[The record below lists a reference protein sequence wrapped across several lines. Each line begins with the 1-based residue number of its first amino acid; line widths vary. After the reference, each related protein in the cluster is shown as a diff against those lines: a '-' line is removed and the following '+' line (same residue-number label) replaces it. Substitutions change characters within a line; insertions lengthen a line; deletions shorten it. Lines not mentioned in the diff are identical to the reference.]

1 MTKRF
6 AFLLLTAALGMAA
19 AQTSTPL
26 NNTET
31 SVRNATADK
40 NLTAARITVNTGS
53 YVGPLSVLL
62 SGVAKGAGYEVVFN
76 FNVDALALING
87 EIVRANT
94 PTTPSAGST
103 GSTATSGQPQNSSPI
118 AYATPVGRPLE
129 LPAKPV
135 THVFNNVPFNEVWPL
150 LMDVYELDYE
160 VVRLGSVNVIRVG
173 QRPRQLSITLSNITA
188 TQARDRATE
197 FFGEEYYEEIE
208 TTVGDAVSKTKVFK
222 GYRLPSTIRIL
233 ADVEN
238 NRIIVGGSNEES
250 DKVRSFISTIDV
262 QRQVSTPLLQSQK
275 IYSVN
280 GTSSPVGALQLRYPS
295 LQLTNIGDG
304 GKVLISGPQTQI
316 DEALN
321 FLAIIDPPQSTGNL
335 PNQTVQRVYAVKGAQ
350 ADIVALLAA
359 QYPGLKVTPVG
370 QTGQLV
376 ITGPQ
381 NQLDAAVALLG
392 QVDRVA
398 PVVAGAQ
405 ITQRVFQLVNASA
418 EEVKATLE
426 GTLARELTTSSI
438 VPNATL
444 IDPTTGQPY
453 TTGALANA
461 PLNPTSSATAA
472 TGTATADTK
481 TATASIIAD
490 KRTNTLIVRGT
501 ADQVA
506 QVADLIP
513 NLDQRVPQIN
523 VQVRIQEVTETASRS
538 LGMDWKAGFG
548 GFTVSAGSGGL
559 GAAFD
564 PTRSL
569 VGFNLGATL
578 NTLQGQGLSKSVYD
592 GAITMQSGQR
602 SLGSGTSTQN
612 ASGSAAATIK
622 SGGRLELNVPSTAAN
637 VAPIQKQI
645 DYGVNLDFFDP
656 QVAPDGTITM
666 RVRGQIND
674 LRTAITADT
683 VPNLLQFVNSE
694 AQTTLTF
701 KNGETLLLSGLL
713 KTTESTNRDG
723 VPFLSSIPV
732 IGGLFGREATKKEQT
747 QLLVVITGNVVK

>member
-19 AQTSTPL
+19 AQTSTPAAPV
-26 NNTET
+26 TQA
-31 SVRNATADK
+31 SASADPA
-40 NLTAARITVNTGS
+40 LTPANVTIEIGRYG
-53 YVGPLSVLL
+53 GPLSSLL
-62 SGVAKGAGYEVVFN
+62 SALAKSAGYGLILDT
-76 FNVDALALING
+76 NVDALPSAAG
-87 EIVRANT
+87 TAT
-94 PTTPSAGST
+94 PTTEAGT
-103 GSTATSGQPQNSSPI
+103 STAGTPAATGTARPVVYSFQN
-118 AYATPVGRPLE
+118 
-129 LPAKPV
+129 K
-135 THVFNNVPFNEVWPL
+135 PFNEVWPL
-150 LMDVYELDYE
+150 LMDVYGLSYE
-160 VVRLGSVNVIRVG
+160 VVRLSGEPVLRVSNTPIQRSV
-173 QRPRQLSITLSNITA
+173 TLKNADA
-188 TQARDRATE
+188 TQASQQVKL
-197 FFGEEYYEEIE
+197 FFGTPTYSE
-208 TTVGDAVSKTKVFK
+208 TPQRDAQGNTTGVLRT
-222 GYRLPSTIRIL
+222 L
-233 ADVEN
+233 ADVKLDSATL
-238 NRIIVGGSNEES
+238 RIIP
-250 DKVRSFISTIDV
+250 DVRSNSVIIRGTNKEVAEVTRLLGQLD
-262 QRQVSTPLLQSQK
+262 STPGA
-275 IYSVN
+275 
-280 GTSSPVGALQLRYPS
+280 GTS
-295 LQLTNIGDG
+295 T
-304 GKVLISGPQTQI
+304 T
-316 DEALN
+316 
-321 FLAIIDPPQSTGNL
+321 STET
-335 PNQTVQRVYAVKGAQ
+335 QTVQRVYAVKGAQ
-350 ADIVALLAA
+350 ADIVAVLAA

-381 NQLDAAVALLG
+381 NQLDAAVTLLG

-426 GTLARELTTSSI
+426 GTLARELSTGSI

-461 PLNPTSSATAA
+461 PLNPAASTAGTGTAA
-472 TGTATADTK
+472 TDTRA
-481 TATASIIAD
+481 ATASIIAD

-523 VQVRIQEVTETASRS
+523 VQVRIQEITETASRS

-612 ASGSAAATIK
+612 ASGAAAATIK
-622 SGGRLELNVPSTAAN
+622 SGGRLELNIPSTAAN

-674 LRTAITADT
+674 LRTTITAAT

-713 KTTESTNRDG
+713 KTTESNNRDG
-723 VPFLSSIPV
+723 VPFLSTIPV
-732 IGGLFGREATKKEQT
+732 IGGLFGREATKREQT
-747 QLLVVITGNVVK
+747 QLLVVITGTVVK

>member
-19 AQTSTPL
+19 AQTSTPAAPV
-26 NNTET
+26 TQA
-31 SVRNATADK
+31 SASADPA
-40 NLTAARITVNTGS
+40 LTPANVTIEIGRYG
-53 YVGPLSVLL
+53 GPLSSLL
-62 SGVAKGAGYEVVFN
+62 SALAKSAGYGLILDT
-76 FNVDALALING
+76 NVDALPSAAG
-87 EIVRANT
+87 TAT
-94 PTTPSAGST
+94 PTTEAGT
-103 GSTATSGQPQNSSPI
+103 STAGTPAATGTARPVVYSFQN
-118 AYATPVGRPLE
+118 
-129 LPAKPV
+129 K
-135 THVFNNVPFNEVWPL
+135 PFNEVWPL
-150 LMDVYELDYE
+150 LMDVYGLSYD
-160 VVRLGSVNVIRVG
+160 VVRLSGEPVLRVSNTPIQRSV
-173 QRPRQLSITLSNITA
+173 TLKNADA
-188 TQARDRATE
+188 TQASQQVKL
-197 FFGEEYYEEIE
+197 FFGTPTYSE
-208 TTVGDAVSKTKVFK
+208 TPQRDAQGNTTGVLRT
-222 GYRLPSTIRIL
+222 L
-233 ADVEN
+233 ADVKLDSATL
-238 NRIIVGGSNEES
+238 RIIP
-250 DKVRSFISTIDV
+250 DVRSNSVIIRGTNKEVAEVTRLLGQLD
-262 QRQVSTPLLQSQK
+262 STPGA
-275 IYSVN
+275 
-280 GTSSPVGALQLRYPS
+280 GTS
-295 LQLTNIGDG
+295 T
-304 GKVLISGPQTQI
+304 T
-316 DEALN
+316 
-321 FLAIIDPPQSTGNL
+321 STET
-335 PNQTVQRVYAVKGAQ
+335 QTVQRVYAVKGAQ
-350 ADIVALLAA
+350 ADIVAVLAA

-381 NQLDAAVALLG
+381 NQLDAAVTLLG

-398 PVVAGAQ
+398 PVVASAQ

-426 GTLARELTTSSI
+426 GTLARELSTGSI

-461 PLNPTSSATAA
+461 PLNPTSSTAGTGTAA
-472 TGTATADTK
+472 TDTRA
-481 TATASIIAD
+481 ATASIIAD

-523 VQVRIQEVTETASRS
+523 VQVRIQEITETASRS

-622 SGGRLELNVPSTAAN
+622 SGGRLELNIPSTAAN

-674 LRTAITADT
+674 LRTTITAAT

-713 KTTESTNRDG
+713 KTTESNNRDG
-723 VPFLSSIPV
+723 VPFLSTIPV
-732 IGGLFGREATKKEQT
+732 IGGLFGREATKREQT
-747 QLLVVITGNVVK
+747 QLLVVITGTVVK

>member
-19 AQTSTPL
+19 AQTSTPAAPVAQA
-26 NNTET
+26 
-31 SVRNATADK
+31 SASADPA
-40 NLTAARITVNTGS
+40 LTPANVTIEIGRYG
-53 YVGPLSVLL
+53 GPLSSLL
-62 SGVAKGAGYEVVFN
+62 SALAKSAGYGLILDT
-76 FNVDALALING
+76 NVDALPSAAG
-87 EIVRANT
+87 TAA
-94 PTTPSAGST
+94 PTTEAGT
-103 GSTATSGQPQNSSPI
+103 GTAGTPAATGTARPVVYSFQN
-118 AYATPVGRPLE
+118 
-129 LPAKPV
+129 K
-135 THVFNNVPFNEVWPL
+135 PFNEVWPL
-150 LMDVYELDYE
+150 LMDVYGLSYD
-160 VVRLGSVNVIRVG
+160 VVRLSGEPVLRVSNTPI
-173 QRPRQLSITLSNITA
+173 QRTVTLKNADA
-188 TQARDRATE
+188 TQASQQVKL
-197 FFGEEYYEEIE
+197 FFGTPTYSE
-208 TTVGDAVSKTKVFK
+208 TPQRDAQGNTTGVLRT
-222 GYRLPSTIRIL
+222 L
-233 ADVEN
+233 ADVKLDSATL
-238 NRIIVGGSNEES
+238 RIIP
-250 DKVRSFISTIDV
+250 DVRSNSVIIRGTNREVAEVTRLLGQLD
-262 QRQVSTPLLQSQK
+262 STPGA
-275 IYSVN
+275 
-280 GTSSPVGALQLRYPS
+280 GTTSA
-295 LQLTNIGDG
+295 
-304 GKVLISGPQTQI
+304 
-316 DEALN
+316 
-321 FLAIIDPPQSTGNL
+321 STET
-335 PNQTVQRVYAVKGAQ
+335 QTVQRVYAVKGAQ
-350 ADIVALLAA
+350 ADIVAVLAA

-381 NQLDAAVALLG
+381 NQLDAAVTLLG

-426 GTLARELTTSSI
+426 GTLARELTGSSI

-472 TGTATADTK
+472 TGTATADTRA
-481 TATASIIAD
+481 ATASIIAD

-523 VQVRIQEVTETASRS
+523 VQVRIQEITETASRS

-622 SGGRLELNVPSTAAN
+622 SGGRLELNIPSTAAN

-674 LRTAITADT
+674 LRTTITADT

-723 VPFLSSIPV
+723 VPFLSTIPV

>member
-1 MTKRF
+1 M
-6 AFLLLTAALGMAA
+6 
-19 AQTSTPL
+19 
-26 NNTET
+26 
-31 SVRNATADK
+31 
-40 NLTAARITVNTGS
+40 
-53 YVGPLSVLL
+53 
-62 SGVAKGAGYEVVFN
+62 
-76 FNVDALALING
+76 
-87 EIVRANT
+87 
-94 PTTPSAGST
+94 
-103 GSTATSGQPQNSSPI
+103 
-118 AYATPVGRPLE
+118 
-129 LPAKPV
+129 
-135 THVFNNVPFNEVWPL
+135 
-150 LMDVYELDYE
+150 
-160 VVRLGSVNVIRVG
+160 
-173 QRPRQLSITLSNITA
+173 
-188 TQARDRATE
+188 
-197 FFGEEYYEEIE
+197 
-208 TTVGDAVSKTKVFK
+208 
-222 GYRLPSTIRIL
+222 
-233 ADVEN
+233 
-238 NRIIVGGSNEES
+238 
-250 DKVRSFISTIDV
+250 
-262 QRQVSTPLLQSQK
+262 
-275 IYSVN
+275 
-280 GTSSPVGALQLRYPS
+280 
-295 LQLTNIGDG
+295 
-304 GKVLISGPQTQI
+304 
-316 DEALN
+316 
-321 FLAIIDPPQSTGNL
+321 
-335 PNQTVQRVYAVKGAQ
+335 QRVYAVKGAQ

-461 PLNPTSSATAA
+461 PLNPTSSAATATGAA
-472 TGTATADTK
+472 TEAK

-622 SGGRLELNVPSTAAN
+622 SGGRLELNIPSTAAN

-674 LRTAITADT
+674 LRTTITAAT

-713 KTTESTNRDG
+713 KTTESNNRDG
-723 VPFLSSIPV
+723 VPFLSTIPV
-732 IGGLFGREATKKEQT
+732 IGGLFGREATKREQT
-747 QLLVVITGNVVK
+747 QLLVVITGTVVK

>member
-6 AFLLLTAALGMAA
+6 AFLLLTAALGMATAQTSPATPA
-19 AQTSTPL
+19 AQTST
-26 NNTET
+26 
-31 SVRNATADK
+31 VADGALSGA
-40 NLTAARITVNTGS
+40 NVTIEIGRYG
-53 YVGPLSVLL
+53 GPLSSLL
-62 SGVAKGAGYEVVFN
+62 AALAKAAGYGLILDT
-76 FNVDALALING
+76 NVDALPSAAG
-87 EIVRANT
+87 TAA
-94 PTTPSAGST
+94 PTTEAGT
-103 GSTATSGQPQNSSPI
+103 GTAGTAAATGTARPVVYSFQN
-118 AYATPVGRPLE
+118 
-129 LPAKPV
+129 K
-135 THVFNNVPFNEVWPL
+135 PFNEVWPL
-150 LMDVYELDYE
+150 LMDVYGLSYD
-160 VVRLGSVNVIRVG
+160 VVRLSGEPVLRVSNTPIQRNV
-173 QRPRQLSITLSNITA
+173 TLKNADA
-188 TQARDRATE
+188 TQASQQVKL
-197 FFGEEYYEEIE
+197 FFGTPTYSE
-208 TTVGDAVSKTKVFK
+208 TPQKDAQGNTTGVLRT
-222 GYRLPSTIRIL
+222 L
-233 ADVEN
+233 ADVKLDSATL
-238 NRIIVGGSNEES
+238 RIIP
-250 DKVRSFISTIDV
+250 DVRSNSVIIRGTNKEVAEVTRLLGQLD
-262 QRQVSTPLLQSQK
+262 STPGA
-275 IYSVN
+275 
-280 GTSSPVGALQLRYPS
+280 GTSA
-295 LQLTNIGDG
+295 T
-304 GKVLISGPQTQI
+304 TT
-316 DEALN
+316 E
-321 FLAIIDPPQSTGNL
+321 T
-335 PNQTVQRVYAVKGAQ
+335 QTVQRVYAVKGAQ
-350 ADIVALLAA
+350 ADIVAVLAA

-381 NQLDAAVALLG
+381 NQLDAAVTLLG
-392 QVDRVA
+392 QVDRTS

-426 GTLARELTTSSI
+426 GALARELSSTSI

-461 PLNPTSSATAA
+461 PLNPVSSTTGTGTAA
-472 TGTATADTK
+472 TDTK
-481 TATASIIAD
+481 AATASIIAD

-506 QVADLIP
+506 QVAELIP

-622 SGGRLELNVPSTAAN
+622 SGGRLELNIPSTAAN

-701 KNGETLLLSGLL
+701 KSGETLLLSGLL
-713 KTTESTNRDG
+713 KNTESTNRDG
-723 VPFLSSIPV
+723 VPFLSTIPV
-732 IGGLFGREATKKEQT
+732 IGGLFGKEATKKETT

>member
-19 AQTSTPL
+19 AQTSPATPAAQ
-26 NNTET
+26 T
-31 SVRNATADK
+31 SAVADSALSGA
-40 NLTAARITVNTGS
+40 NVTIEIGRYG
-53 YVGPLSVLL
+53 GPLSSLL
-62 SGVAKGAGYEVVFN
+62 SALAKSAGYGLILDT
-76 FNVDALALING
+76 NVDALPSAAG
-87 EIVRANT
+87 TAT
-94 PTTPSAGST
+94 PTTEAGT
-103 GSTATSGQPQNSSPI
+103 GTAGTPAATGTARPVVYSFQN
-118 AYATPVGRPLE
+118 
-129 LPAKPV
+129 K
-135 THVFNNVPFNEVWPL
+135 PFNEVWPL
-150 LMDVYELDYE
+150 LMDVYGLSYD
-160 VVRLGSVNVIRVG
+160 VVRLSGEPVLRVSNTPIQRSV
-173 QRPRQLSITLSNITA
+173 TLKNADA
-188 TQARDRATE
+188 TQASQQVKL
-197 FFGEEYYEEIE
+197 FFGTPTYSE
-208 TTVGDAVSKTKVFK
+208 TPQRDAQGNTTGVLRT
-222 GYRLPSTIRIL
+222 L
-233 ADVEN
+233 ADVKLDSATL
-238 NRIIVGGSNEES
+238 RIIP
-250 DKVRSFISTIDV
+250 DVRSNSVIIRGTNKEVAEVTRLLGQLD
-262 QRQVSTPLLQSQK
+262 STPGA
-275 IYSVN
+275 
-280 GTSSPVGALQLRYPS
+280 GTS
-295 LQLTNIGDG
+295 T
-304 GKVLISGPQTQI
+304 T
-316 DEALN
+316 
-321 FLAIIDPPQSTGNL
+321 STET
-335 PNQTVQRVYAVKGAQ
+335 QTVQRVYAVKGAQ

-426 GTLARELTTSSI
+426 GTLARELTSSSI

-461 PLNPTSSATAA
+461 PLNPVSST
-472 TGTATADTK
+472 TGTGTTATDTK
-481 TATASIIAD
+481 AATASIIAD

-523 VQVRIQEVTETASRS
+523 VQVRIQEITETASRS

>member
-19 AQTSTPL
+19 AQTSTPAAPV
-26 NNTET
+26 TQA
-31 SVRNATADK
+31 SASADPA
-40 NLTAARITVNTGS
+40 LTPANVTIEIGRYG
-53 YVGPLSVLL
+53 GPLSSLL
-62 SGVAKGAGYEVVFN
+62 SALAKSAGYGLILDT
-76 FNVDALALING
+76 NVDALPSAAG
-87 EIVRANT
+87 TAT
-94 PTTPSAGST
+94 PTTEAGT
-103 GSTATSGQPQNSSPI
+103 STAGTPAATGTARPVVYSFQN
-118 AYATPVGRPLE
+118 
-129 LPAKPV
+129 K
-135 THVFNNVPFNEVWPL
+135 PFNEVWPL
-150 LMDVYELDYE
+150 LMDVYGLSYD
-160 VVRLGSVNVIRVG
+160 VVRLSGEPVLRVSNTPIQRSV
-173 QRPRQLSITLSNITA
+173 TLKNADA
-188 TQARDRATE
+188 TQASQQVKL
-197 FFGEEYYEEIE
+197 FFGTPTYSE
-208 TTVGDAVSKTKVFK
+208 TPQRDAQGNTTGVLRT
-222 GYRLPSTIRIL
+222 L
-233 ADVEN
+233 ADVKLDSATL
-238 NRIIVGGSNEES
+238 RIIP
-250 DKVRSFISTIDV
+250 DVRSNSVIIRGTNKEVAEVTRLLGQLD
-262 QRQVSTPLLQSQK
+262 STPGA
-275 IYSVN
+275 
-280 GTSSPVGALQLRYPS
+280 GTS
-295 LQLTNIGDG
+295 T
-304 GKVLISGPQTQI
+304 T
-316 DEALN
+316 
-321 FLAIIDPPQSTGNL
+321 STET
-335 PNQTVQRVYAVKGAQ
+335 QTVQRVYAVKGAQ
-350 ADIVALLAA
+350 ADIVAVLAA

-381 NQLDAAVALLG
+381 NQLDAAVTLLG

-426 GTLARELTTSSI
+426 GTLARELSTGSI

-461 PLNPTSSATAA
+461 PLNPTSSTAGTGTAA
-472 TGTATADTK
+472 TDTRA
-481 TATASIIAD
+481 ATASIIAD

-523 VQVRIQEVTETASRS
+523 VQVRIQEITETASRS

-622 SGGRLELNVPSTAAN
+622 SGGRLELNIPSTAAN

-674 LRTAITADT
+674 LRTTITAAT

-713 KTTESTNRDG
+713 KTTESNNRDG
-723 VPFLSSIPV
+723 VPFLSTIPV
-732 IGGLFGREATKKEQT
+732 IGGLFGREATKREQT
-747 QLLVVITGNVVK
+747 QLLVVITGTVVK

>member
-19 AQTSTPL
+19 AQTSPAIPAAQ
-26 NNTET
+26 T
-31 SVRNATADK
+31 STVADGALSGA
-40 NLTAARITVNTGS
+40 NVTIEIGRYG
-53 YVGPLSVLL
+53 GPLSSLL
-62 SGVAKGAGYEVVFN
+62 AALAKAAGYGLILDT
-76 FNVDALALING
+76 NVDALPSAAG
-87 EIVRANT
+87 TAA
-94 PTTPSAGST
+94 PTTEAGT
-103 GSTATSGQPQNSSPI
+103 GTAGTAAATGTARPVVYSFQN
-118 AYATPVGRPLE
+118 
-129 LPAKPV
+129 K
-135 THVFNNVPFNEVWPL
+135 PFNEVWPL
-150 LMDVYELDYE
+150 LMDVYGLSYD
-160 VVRLGSVNVIRVG
+160 VVRLSGEPVLRVSNTPIQRNV
-173 QRPRQLSITLSNITA
+173 TLKNADA
-188 TQARDRATE
+188 TQASQQVKL
-197 FFGEEYYEEIE
+197 FFGTPTYSE
-208 TTVGDAVSKTKVFK
+208 TPQKDAQGNTTGVLRT
-222 GYRLPSTIRIL
+222 L
-233 ADVEN
+233 ADVKLDSATL
-238 NRIIVGGSNEES
+238 RIIP
-250 DKVRSFISTIDV
+250 DVRSNSVIIRGTNKEVAEVTRLLGQLD
-262 QRQVSTPLLQSQK
+262 STPGA
-275 IYSVN
+275 
-280 GTSSPVGALQLRYPS
+280 GTGA
-295 LQLTNIGDG
+295 T
-304 GKVLISGPQTQI
+304 TT
-316 DEALN
+316 E
-321 FLAIIDPPQSTGNL
+321 T
-335 PNQTVQRVYAVKGAQ
+335 QTVQRVYAVKGAQ
-350 ADIVALLAA
+350 ADIVAVLAA

-381 NQLDAAVALLG
+381 NQLDAAVTLLG
-392 QVDRVA
+392 QVDRTS

-426 GTLARELTTSSI
+426 GTLARDLTTSSI

-461 PLNPTSSATAA
+461 PLNPVSSTTGTGTAA
-472 TGTATADTK
+472 TDTK
-481 TATASIIAD
+481 AATASIIAD

-506 QVADLIP
+506 QVAELIP

-602 SLGSGTSTQN
+602 SLGSSATQN

-622 SGGRLELNVPSTAAN
+622 SGGRLELNIPSTAAN

-701 KNGETLLLSGLL
+701 KSGETLLLSGLL
-713 KTTESTNRDG
+713 KNTESTNRDG
-723 VPFLSSIPV
+723 VPFLSTIPV
-732 IGGLFGREATKKEQT
+732 IGGLFGKEATKKETT

>member
-19 AQTSTPL
+19 AQTSTPAAPVAQA
-26 NNTET
+26 
-31 SVRNATADK
+31 SASADPA
-40 NLTAARITVNTGS
+40 LTPANVTIEIGRYG
-53 YVGPLSVLL
+53 GPLSSLL
-62 SGVAKGAGYEVVFN
+62 SALAKSAGYGLILDT
-76 FNVDALALING
+76 NVDALPSAAG
-87 EIVRANT
+87 TAA
-94 PTTPSAGST
+94 PTTEAGT
-103 GSTATSGQPQNSSPI
+103 GTAGTPAATGTARPVVYSFQN
-118 AYATPVGRPLE
+118 
-129 LPAKPV
+129 K
-135 THVFNNVPFNEVWPL
+135 PFNEVWPL
-150 LMDVYELDYE
+150 LMDVYGLSYD
-160 VVRLGSVNVIRVG
+160 VVRLSGEPVLRVSNTPI
-173 QRPRQLSITLSNITA
+173 QRTVTLKNADA
-188 TQARDRATE
+188 TQASQQVKL
-197 FFGEEYYEEIE
+197 FFGTPTYSE
-208 TTVGDAVSKTKVFK
+208 TPQRDAQGNTTGVLRT
-222 GYRLPSTIRIL
+222 L
-233 ADVEN
+233 ADVKLDSATL
-238 NRIIVGGSNEES
+238 RIIP
-250 DKVRSFISTIDV
+250 DVRSNSVIIRGTNREVAEVTRLLGQLD
-262 QRQVSTPLLQSQK
+262 STPGA
-275 IYSVN
+275 
-280 GTSSPVGALQLRYPS
+280 GTTSA
-295 LQLTNIGDG
+295 
-304 GKVLISGPQTQI
+304 
-316 DEALN
+316 
-321 FLAIIDPPQSTGNL
+321 STET
-335 PNQTVQRVYAVKGAQ
+335 QTVQRVYAVKGAQ
-350 ADIVALLAA
+350 ADIVAVLAA

-381 NQLDAAVALLG
+381 NQLDAAVTLLG

-426 GTLARELTTSSI
+426 GTLARELTGSSI

-472 TGTATADTK
+472 TGTATADTRA
-481 TATASIIAD
+481 ATASIIAD

-523 VQVRIQEVTETASRS
+523 VQVRIQEITETASRS

-612 ASGSAAATIK
+612 ASGAAAATIK
-622 SGGRLELNVPSTAAN
+622 SGGRLELNIPSTAAN

-674 LRTAITADT
+674 LRTTITADT

-723 VPFLSSIPV
+723 VPFLSTIPV

>member
-19 AQTSTPL
+19 AQTSPATPAAQ
-26 NNTET
+26 T
-31 SVRNATADK
+31 SAVADSALSGA
-40 NLTAARITVNTGS
+40 NVTIEIGRYG
-53 YVGPLSVLL
+53 GPLSSLL
-62 SGVAKGAGYEVVFN
+62 SALAKSAGYGLILDT
-76 FNVDALALING
+76 NVDALPSAAG
-87 EIVRANT
+87 TAT
-94 PTTPSAGST
+94 PTTEAGT
-103 GSTATSGQPQNSSPI
+103 GTAGTPAATGTARPVVYSFQN
-118 AYATPVGRPLE
+118 
-129 LPAKPV
+129 K
-135 THVFNNVPFNEVWPL
+135 PFNEVWPL
-150 LMDVYELDYE
+150 LMDVYGLSYD
-160 VVRLGSVNVIRVG
+160 VVRLSGEPVLRVSNTPIQRSV
-173 QRPRQLSITLSNITA
+173 TLKNADA
-188 TQARDRATE
+188 TQASQQVKL
-197 FFGEEYYEEIE
+197 FFGTPTYSE
-208 TTVGDAVSKTKVFK
+208 TPQRDAQGNTTGVLRT
-222 GYRLPSTIRIL
+222 L
-233 ADVEN
+233 ADVKLDSATL
-238 NRIIVGGSNEES
+238 RIIP
-250 DKVRSFISTIDV
+250 DVRSNSVIIRGTNKEVAEVTRLLGQLD
-262 QRQVSTPLLQSQK
+262 STPGA
-275 IYSVN
+275 
-280 GTSSPVGALQLRYPS
+280 GTS
-295 LQLTNIGDG
+295 T
-304 GKVLISGPQTQI
+304 T
-316 DEALN
+316 
-321 FLAIIDPPQSTGNL
+321 STET
-335 PNQTVQRVYAVKGAQ
+335 QTVQRVYAVKGAQ

-381 NQLDAAVALLG
+381 NQLDAAVTLLG

-461 PLNPTSSATAA
+461 PLNPASSTTGTGTAA
-472 TGTATADTK
+472 TDTK
-481 TATASIIAD
+481 AATASIIAD

-523 VQVRIQEVTETASRS
+523 VQVRIQEITETASRS

-622 SGGRLELNVPSTAAN
+622 SGGRLELNIPSTAAN

-674 LRTAITADT
+674 LRTTITADT

-701 KNGETLLLSGLL
+701 KSGETLLLSGLL

>member
-19 AQTSTPL
+19 AQTSPATPAAQ
-26 NNTET
+26 T
-31 SVRNATADK
+31 SAVADGALSGA
-40 NLTAARITVNTGS
+40 NVTIEIGRYG
-53 YVGPLSVLL
+53 GPLSSLL
-62 SGVAKGAGYEVVFN
+62 AALAKAAGYGLILDT
-76 FNVDALALING
+76 NVDALPSAAG
-87 EIVRANT
+87 TAA
-94 PTTPSAGST
+94 PTTEAGT
-103 GSTATSGQPQNSSPI
+103 GTASTAAATGTARPVVYSFQN
-118 AYATPVGRPLE
+118 
-129 LPAKPV
+129 K
-135 THVFNNVPFNEVWPL
+135 PFNEVWPL
-150 LMDVYELDYE
+150 LMDVYGLSYD
-160 VVRLGSVNVIRVG
+160 VVRLSGEPVLRVSNTPIQRNV
-173 QRPRQLSITLSNITA
+173 TLKNADA
-188 TQARDRATE
+188 TQASQQVKL
-197 FFGEEYYEEIE
+197 FFGTPTYSE
-208 TTVGDAVSKTKVFK
+208 TPQKDAQGNTTGVLRT
-222 GYRLPSTIRIL
+222 L
-233 ADVEN
+233 ADVKLDSATL
-238 NRIIVGGSNEES
+238 RIIP
-250 DKVRSFISTIDV
+250 DVRSNSVIIRGTNKEVAEVTRLLGQLD
-262 QRQVSTPLLQSQK
+262 STPGA
-275 IYSVN
+275 
-280 GTSSPVGALQLRYPS
+280 GTGA
-295 LQLTNIGDG
+295 T
-304 GKVLISGPQTQI
+304 TT
-316 DEALN
+316 E
-321 FLAIIDPPQSTGNL
+321 T
-335 PNQTVQRVYAVKGAQ
+335 QTVQRVYAVKGAQ
-350 ADIVALLAA
+350 ADIVAVLAA

-381 NQLDAAVALLG
+381 NQLDAAVTLLG

-426 GTLARELTTSSI
+426 GKESTSGLITETKPSTVTETLVTLPGQAGAVTGGLPASS
-438 VPNATL
+438 
-444 IDPTTGQPY
+444 
-453 TTGALANA
+453 ANA
-461 PLNPTSSATAA
+461 Q
-472 TGTATADTK
+472 TATNQ
-481 TATASIIAD
+481 TATSTFSVVAD
-490 KRTNTLIVRGT
+490 KRTNIIVVRGT
-501 ADQVA
+501 AEQIAMVE
-506 QVADLIP
+506 QLIP
-513 NLDQRVPQIN
+513 SLDQRVPQIN

-622 SGGRLELNVPSTAAN
+622 SGGRLELNIPSTGAN
-637 VAPIQKQI
+637 VAAIQKQI

-701 KNGETLLLSGLL
+701 KSGETLLLSGLL
-713 KTTESTNRDG
+713 KNTESTNRDG
-723 VPFLSSIPV
+723 VPFLSTIPV
-732 IGGLFGREATKKEQT
+732 IGGLFGKEATKKETT

>member
-19 AQTSTPL
+19 AQTSPATPAAQ
-26 NNTET
+26 T
-31 SVRNATADK
+31 SAVADSALSGA
-40 NLTAARITVNTGS
+40 NVTIEIGRYG
-53 YVGPLSVLL
+53 GPLSSLL
-62 SGVAKGAGYEVVFN
+62 SALAKSAGYGLILDT
-76 FNVDALALING
+76 NVDALPSAAG
-87 EIVRANT
+87 TAT
-94 PTTPSAGST
+94 PTTEAGT
-103 GSTATSGQPQNSSPI
+103 GTAGTPAATGTARPVVYSFQN
-118 AYATPVGRPLE
+118 
-129 LPAKPV
+129 K
-135 THVFNNVPFNEVWPL
+135 PFNEVWPL
-150 LMDVYELDYE
+150 LMDVYGLSYD
-160 VVRLGSVNVIRVG
+160 VVRLSGEPVLRVSNTPIQRSV
-173 QRPRQLSITLSNITA
+173 TLKNADA
-188 TQARDRATE
+188 TQASQQVKL
-197 FFGEEYYEEIE
+197 FFGTPTYSE
-208 TTVGDAVSKTKVFK
+208 TPQRDAQGNTTGVLRT
-222 GYRLPSTIRIL
+222 L
-233 ADVEN
+233 ADVKLDSATL
-238 NRIIVGGSNEES
+238 RIIP
-250 DKVRSFISTIDV
+250 DVRSNSVIIRGTNKEVAEVTRLLGQLD
-262 QRQVSTPLLQSQK
+262 STPGA
-275 IYSVN
+275 
-280 GTSSPVGALQLRYPS
+280 GTS
-295 LQLTNIGDG
+295 T
-304 GKVLISGPQTQI
+304 T
-316 DEALN
+316 
-321 FLAIIDPPQSTGNL
+321 STET
-335 PNQTVQRVYAVKGAQ
+335 QTVQRVYAVKGAQ

-381 NQLDAAVALLG
+381 NQLDAAVTLLG

-426 GTLARELTTSSI
+426 GTLARELTSSSI

-461 PLNPTSSATAA
+461 PLNPVSSTTGTGTAA
-472 TGTATADTK
+472 TDTK
-481 TATASIIAD
+481 AATASIIAD

-523 VQVRIQEVTETASRS
+523 VQVRIQEITETASRS

>member
-19 AQTSTPL
+19 AQTSTPAAPV
-26 NNTET
+26 TQA
-31 SVRNATADK
+31 SASADPA
-40 NLTAARITVNTGS
+40 LTPANVTIEIGRYG
-53 YVGPLSVLL
+53 GPLSSLL
-62 SGVAKGAGYEVVFN
+62 SALAKSAGYGLILDT
-76 FNVDALALING
+76 NVDALPSAAG
-87 EIVRANT
+87 TAT
-94 PTTPSAGST
+94 PTTEAGT
-103 GSTATSGQPQNSSPI
+103 GTGTTPAATGTARPVVYSFQN
-118 AYATPVGRPLE
+118 
-129 LPAKPV
+129 K
-135 THVFNNVPFNEVWPL
+135 PFNEVWPL
-150 LMDVYELDYE
+150 LMDVYGLSYD
-160 VVRLGSVNVIRVG
+160 VVRLSGEPVLRVSNTPIQRSV
-173 QRPRQLSITLSNITA
+173 TLKNADA
-188 TQARDRATE
+188 TQASQQVKL
-197 FFGEEYYEEIE
+197 FFGTPTYSE
-208 TTVGDAVSKTKVFK
+208 TPQRDAQGNTTGVLRT
-222 GYRLPSTIRIL
+222 L
-233 ADVEN
+233 ADVKLDSATL
-238 NRIIVGGSNEES
+238 RIIP
-250 DKVRSFISTIDV
+250 DVRSNSVIIRGTNKEVAEVTRLLGQLD
-262 QRQVSTPLLQSQK
+262 STPGA
-275 IYSVN
+275 
-280 GTSSPVGALQLRYPS
+280 GTS
-295 LQLTNIGDG
+295 T
-304 GKVLISGPQTQI
+304 TT
-316 DEALN
+316 E
-321 FLAIIDPPQSTGNL
+321 T
-335 PNQTVQRVYAVKGAQ
+335 QTVQRVYAVKGAQ
-350 ADIVALLAA
+350 ADIVAVLAA

-381 NQLDAAVALLG
+381 NQLDAAVTLLG

-426 GTLARELTTSSI
+426 GTLARELSTGSI

-461 PLNPTSSATAA
+461 PLNPTSSTAGTGTAA
-472 TGTATADTK
+472 TDTRA
-481 TATASIIAD
+481 ATASIIAD

-523 VQVRIQEVTETASRS
+523 VQVRIQEITETASRS

-622 SGGRLELNVPSTAAN
+622 SGGRLELNIPSTAAN

-674 LRTAITADT
+674 LRTTITAAT

-713 KTTESTNRDG
+713 KTTESNNRDG
-723 VPFLSSIPV
+723 VPFLSTIPV
-732 IGGLFGREATKKEQT
+732 IGGLFGREATKREQT
-747 QLLVVITGNVVK
+747 QLLVVITGTVVK

>member
-19 AQTSTPL
+19 AQTSTPAAPV
-26 NNTET
+26 TQA
-31 SVRNATADK
+31 SASADPA
-40 NLTAARITVNTGS
+40 LTPANVTIEIGRYG
-53 YVGPLSVLL
+53 GPLSSLL
-62 SGVAKGAGYEVVFN
+62 SALAKSAGYGLILDT
-76 FNVDALALING
+76 NVDALPSAAG
-87 EIVRANT
+87 TAT
-94 PTTPSAGST
+94 PTTEAGT
-103 GSTATSGQPQNSSPI
+103 GTGTTPAATGTARPVVYSFQN
-118 AYATPVGRPLE
+118 
-129 LPAKPV
+129 K
-135 THVFNNVPFNEVWPL
+135 PFNEVWPL
-150 LMDVYELDYE
+150 LMDVYGLSYD
-160 VVRLGSVNVIRVG
+160 VVRLSGEPVLRVSNTPIQRSV
-173 QRPRQLSITLSNITA
+173 TLKNADA
-188 TQARDRATE
+188 TQASQQVKL
-197 FFGEEYYEEIE
+197 FFGTPTYSE
-208 TTVGDAVSKTKVFK
+208 TPQRDAQGNTTGVLRT
-222 GYRLPSTIRIL
+222 L
-233 ADVEN
+233 ADVKLDSATL
-238 NRIIVGGSNEES
+238 RIIP
-250 DKVRSFISTIDV
+250 DVRSNSVIIRGTNKEVAEVTRLLGQLD
-262 QRQVSTPLLQSQK
+262 STPGA
-275 IYSVN
+275 
-280 GTSSPVGALQLRYPS
+280 GTS
-295 LQLTNIGDG
+295 T
-304 GKVLISGPQTQI
+304 TTT
-316 DEALN
+316 E
-321 FLAIIDPPQSTGNL
+321 T
-335 PNQTVQRVYAVKGAQ
+335 QTVQRVYAVKGAQ
-350 ADIVALLAA
+350 ADIVAVLAA

-381 NQLDAAVALLG
+381 NQLDAAVTLLG

-426 GTLARELTTSSI
+426 GTLARELSTGSI

-461 PLNPTSSATAA
+461 PLNPTSSTAGTGTAA
-472 TGTATADTK
+472 TDTRA
-481 TATASIIAD
+481 ATASIIAD

-523 VQVRIQEVTETASRS
+523 VQVRIQEITETASRS

-622 SGGRLELNVPSTAAN
+622 SGGRLELNIPSTAAN

-674 LRTAITADT
+674 LRTTITAAT

-713 KTTESTNRDG
+713 KTTESNNRDG
-723 VPFLSSIPV
+723 VPFLSTIPV
-732 IGGLFGREATKKEQT
+732 IGGLFGREATKREQT
-747 QLLVVITGNVVK
+747 QLLVVITGTVVK

>member
-19 AQTSTPL
+19 AQTSPATPAAQ
-26 NNTET
+26 T
-31 SVRNATADK
+31 SAVADSALSGA
-40 NLTAARITVNTGS
+40 NVTIEIGRYG
-53 YVGPLSVLL
+53 GPLSSLL
-62 SGVAKGAGYEVVFN
+62 SALAKSAGYGLILDT
-76 FNVDALALING
+76 NVDALPSAAG
-87 EIVRANT
+87 TAT
-94 PTTPSAGST
+94 PTTEAGT
-103 GSTATSGQPQNSSPI
+103 GTAGTPAATGTARPVVYSFQN
-118 AYATPVGRPLE
+118 
-129 LPAKPV
+129 K
-135 THVFNNVPFNEVWPL
+135 PFNEVWPL
-150 LMDVYELDYE
+150 LMDVYGLSYD
-160 VVRLGSVNVIRVG
+160 VVRLSGEPVLRVSNTPIQRSV
-173 QRPRQLSITLSNITA
+173 TLKNADA
-188 TQARDRATE
+188 TQASQQVKL
-197 FFGEEYYEEIE
+197 FFGTPTYSE
-208 TTVGDAVSKTKVFK
+208 TPQRDAQGNTTGVLRT
-222 GYRLPSTIRIL
+222 L
-233 ADVEN
+233 ADVKLDSATL
-238 NRIIVGGSNEES
+238 RIIP
-250 DKVRSFISTIDV
+250 DVRSNSVIIRGTNKEVAEVTRLLGQLD
-262 QRQVSTPLLQSQK
+262 STPGA
-275 IYSVN
+275 
-280 GTSSPVGALQLRYPS
+280 GTS
-295 LQLTNIGDG
+295 T
-304 GKVLISGPQTQI
+304 T
-316 DEALN
+316 
-321 FLAIIDPPQSTGNL
+321 STET
-335 PNQTVQRVYAVKGAQ
+335 QTVQRVYAVKGAQ

-381 NQLDAAVALLG
+381 NQLDAAVTLLG

-426 GTLARELTTSSI
+426 GTLARELTSSSI

-461 PLNPTSSATAA
+461 PLNPASSTTGTGTAA
-472 TGTATADTK
+472 TDTK
-481 TATASIIAD
+481 AATASIIAD

-523 VQVRIQEVTETASRS
+523 VQVRIQEITETASRS

>member
-19 AQTSTPL
+19 AQTSTPAAPV
-26 NNTET
+26 TQA
-31 SVRNATADK
+31 SASADPA
-40 NLTAARITVNTGS
+40 LTPANVTIEIGRYG
-53 YVGPLSVLL
+53 GPLSSLL
-62 SGVAKGAGYEVVFN
+62 SALAKSAGYGLILDT
-76 FNVDALALING
+76 NVDALPSAAG
-87 EIVRANT
+87 TAT
-94 PTTPSAGST
+94 PTTEAGT
-103 GSTATSGQPQNSSPI
+103 GTGTTPAATGTARPVVYSFQN
-118 AYATPVGRPLE
+118 
-129 LPAKPV
+129 K
-135 THVFNNVPFNEVWPL
+135 PFNEVWPL
-150 LMDVYELDYE
+150 LMDVYGLSYD
-160 VVRLGSVNVIRVG
+160 VVRLSGEPVLRVSNTPIQRSV
-173 QRPRQLSITLSNITA
+173 TLKNADA
-188 TQARDRATE
+188 TQASQQVKL
-197 FFGEEYYEEIE
+197 FFGTPTYSE
-208 TTVGDAVSKTKVFK
+208 TPQRDAQGNTTGVLRT
-222 GYRLPSTIRIL
+222 L
-233 ADVEN
+233 ADVKLDSATL
-238 NRIIVGGSNEES
+238 RIIP
-250 DKVRSFISTIDV
+250 DVRSNSVIIRGTNKEVAEVTRLLGQLD
-262 QRQVSTPLLQSQK
+262 STPGA
-275 IYSVN
+275 
-280 GTSSPVGALQLRYPS
+280 GTS
-295 LQLTNIGDG
+295 T
-304 GKVLISGPQTQI
+304 TTT
-316 DEALN
+316 E
-321 FLAIIDPPQSTGNL
+321 T
-335 PNQTVQRVYAVKGAQ
+335 QTVQRVYAVKGAQ
-350 ADIVALLAA
+350 ADIVAVLAA

-381 NQLDAAVALLG
+381 NQLDAAVTLLG

-426 GTLARELTTSSI
+426 GTLARELSTGSI

-461 PLNPTSSATAA
+461 PLNPTSSTATTTGAA
-472 TGTATADTK
+472 TDAK
-481 TATASIIAD
+481 PATASIIAD

-523 VQVRIQEVTETASRS
+523 VQVRIQEITETASRS

-622 SGGRLELNVPSTAAN
+622 SGGRLELNIPSTAAN

-674 LRTAITADT
+674 LRTTITAAT

-723 VPFLSSIPV
+723 VPFLSTIPV
-732 IGGLFGREATKKEQT
+732 IGGLFGREATKREQT
-747 QLLVVITGNVVK
+747 QLLVVITGTVVK

>member
-19 AQTSTPL
+19 AQTSTPAAPV
-26 NNTET
+26 TQA
-31 SVRNATADK
+31 SASADPA
-40 NLTAARITVNTGS
+40 LTPANVTIEIGRYG
-53 YVGPLSVLL
+53 GPLSSLL
-62 SGVAKGAGYEVVFN
+62 SALAKSAGYGLILDT
-76 FNVDALALING
+76 NVDALPSAAG
-87 EIVRANT
+87 TAT
-94 PTTPSAGST
+94 PTTEAGT
-103 GSTATSGQPQNSSPI
+103 STAGTPAATGTARPVVYSFQN
-118 AYATPVGRPLE
+118 
-129 LPAKPV
+129 K
-135 THVFNNVPFNEVWPL
+135 PFNEVWPL
-150 LMDVYELDYE
+150 LMDVYGLSYD
-160 VVRLGSVNVIRVG
+160 VVRLSGEPVLRVSNTPIQRSV
-173 QRPRQLSITLSNITA
+173 TLKNADA
-188 TQARDRATE
+188 TQASQQVKL
-197 FFGEEYYEEIE
+197 FFGTPTYSE
-208 TTVGDAVSKTKVFK
+208 TPQRDAQGNTTGVLRT
-222 GYRLPSTIRIL
+222 L
-233 ADVEN
+233 ADVKLDSATL
-238 NRIIVGGSNEES
+238 RIIP
-250 DKVRSFISTIDV
+250 DVRSNSVIIRGTNKEVAEVTRLLGQLD
-262 QRQVSTPLLQSQK
+262 STPGA
-275 IYSVN
+275 
-280 GTSSPVGALQLRYPS
+280 GTS
-295 LQLTNIGDG
+295 T
-304 GKVLISGPQTQI
+304 TTT
-316 DEALN
+316 E
-321 FLAIIDPPQSTGNL
+321 T
-335 PNQTVQRVYAVKGAQ
+335 QTVQRVYAVKGAQ
-350 ADIVALLAA
+350 ADIVAVLAA

-381 NQLDAAVALLG
+381 NQLDAAVTLLG

-426 GTLARELTTSSI
+426 GTLARELSTGSI

-461 PLNPTSSATAA
+461 PLNPTSSTAGTGTAA
-472 TGTATADTK
+472 TDTRA
-481 TATASIIAD
+481 ATASIIAD

-523 VQVRIQEVTETASRS
+523 VQVRIQEITETASRS

-622 SGGRLELNVPSTAAN
+622 SGGRLELNIPSTAAN

-674 LRTAITADT
+674 LRTTITAAT

-713 KTTESTNRDG
+713 KTTESNNRDG
-723 VPFLSSIPV
+723 VPFLSTIPV
-732 IGGLFGREATKKEQT
+732 IGGLFGREATKREQT
-747 QLLVVITGNVVK
+747 QLLVVITGTVVK